1 MGAPRYPGVLV
12 TDPQVID
19 AEVISEE
26 KIPERP
32 RVSSATDKAVARP
45 VSEQAADTCNK
56 VADVIESV
64 GGKEFAS
71 NMRTGVAMGKAI
83 VDNINAVKPVLES
96 VRDLGRSLKESG
108 IVKMVPRRRAFSPR
122 SKVK

>member
-1 MGAPRYPGVLV
+1 V

-32 RVSSATDKAVARP
+32 RASSSSTEKVVARP
-45 VSEQAADTCNK
+45 VSERAAETCNK